1 MASPQRSPSQP
12 PHRAHRH
19 TGSLARRLGP
29 ALVAMSLL
37 AGTQP
42 GSLAAGATVSA
53 VASEPVYYSGSISLP
68 TIALDFSLRLRRADD
83 GTPSGTIDI
92 PMQAFRDGPLSD
104 LTWTDTALSFTVALP
119 GQPESVWPRFE
130 FTLDADAQTHSGTLR
145 QAGMEFPATIEPAE
159 GPPKPPARPQ
169 TPVPPFPYEI
179 RDITFESICP
189 GVTIAGTLTLP
200 EGEGPFP
207 AVILITGSGPQDRDE
222 TLFDHKPFW
231 VIADHL
237 SRRGIAVLRCDDRG
251 VGGTSVGGQTDP
263 DSFDLATDVR
273 AAIDFISHQPG
284 IDPER
289 IGLIGHSEGGLIA
302 PIVAADDPRI
312 RFIVMLAGTGV
323 PGDQILIRQAAAI
336 ALAEG
341 TDPEHVAAQTPIRE
355 RLFAAVRAG
364 DRRVTRDTMAELLR
378 LIAPDG
384 MPDDLIESAIDEQVE
399 VLFSRWMHTFLTYDP
414 RETLRRITCP
424 VLVMNGDLDLQVL
437 HDQNVPEIAAA
448 IRSNGNTGVVTAVLP
463 GLNHLFQPATTGAV
477 SEYATIEITF
487 DPAALNL
494 MTRWIQ
500 DHTRR

>member
-1 MASPQRSPSQP
+1 
-12 PHRAHRH
+12 
-19 TGSLARRLGP
+19 
-29 ALVAMSLL
+29 
-37 AGTQP
+37 
-42 GSLAAGATVSA
+42 
-53 VASEPVYYSGSISLP
+53 
-68 TIALDFSLRLRRADD
+68 
-83 GTPSGTIDI
+83 
-92 PMQAFRDGPLSD
+92 
-104 LTWTDTALSFTVALP
+104 
-119 GQPESVWPRFE
+119 
-130 FTLDADAQTHSGTLR
+130 
-145 QAGMEFPATIEPAE
+145 
-159 GPPKPPARPQ
+159 
-169 TPVPPFPYEI
+169 
-179 RDITFESICP
+179 
-189 GVTIAGTLTLP
+189 
-200 EGEGPFP
+200 
-207 AVILITGSGPQDRDE
+207 
-222 TLFDHKPFW
+222 
-231 VIADHL
+231 
-237 SRRGIAVLRCDDRG
+237 
-251 VGGTSVGGQTDP
+251 
-263 DSFDLATDVR
+263 
-273 AAIDFISHQPG
+273 
-284 IDPER
+284 
-289 IGLIGHSEGGLIA
+289 
-302 PIVAADDPRI
+302 
-312 RFIVMLAGTGV
+312 MLAGTGV